1 MSKPPS
7 GKKPSHRPPTKGKAP
22 FKGKAPHGKAGQA
35 ASGAKK
41 SARPGKDQRAA
52 SRGGPGKPKRPGAA
66 PGSAVERPSFGGDR
80 KPGFK
85 PGHKPKHHERSE
97 RPERSAD
104 RSEARS
110 RPEYSSDRKPGF
122 KPGHKPKHH
131 ARAERPERTPER
143 GETRARPE
151 YTTDH
156 KPGFKSKRFEKTE
169 RPAKSQHNPVRT
181 VATRPGE
188 RHERGERTI
197 DRALERIEKRERP
210 ERQDGRRDGSRN
222 AHQETRS
229 DIRPES
235 RKRDGGHN
243 APFRQDHKSKRP
255 ERSERPERSGRPG
268 RPERAEAAEEPRRS
282 ALRPGSSRQ
291 VIAGAIQL
299 LQAIEQSGEPSDR
312 VLHGWMK
319 SNHRRFEAAER
330 AAIVQIAE
338 DVLRQRGRLDWW
350 IARVGQ
356 GKIAPGMDL
365 RVGAYRILANG
376 AKIAGVIAALNL
388 QESEVEPITAL
399 LQPLEGHTLE
409 HPDMPA
415 VARYNLPAWI
425 EPRFRARYGADFDLE
440 MAASLR
446 PAPLDVRVNRLK
458 TSREAAL
465 GVLGAAGLRAQ
476 ATPLSPVG
484 LRLGAQ
490 AYVNNSQAFADGLIE
505 PQDEGSQLAALL
517 VEPQGAKVVV
527 DFCAGAGGK
536 TLAIGAAMKNVGRLI
551 AMDVSEKRLER
562 ARQRLRRAGVHNV
575 ECRPLEP
582 KWLKRH
588 AALADRVLI
597 DAPCSGTG
605 TWRRKPDARWRLK
618 ESDVL
623 ELTQR
628 QAEILERAAKLVAPG
643 GRLIYVTCSVLAE
656 ENETPVQAFL
666 KAHAD
671 FSVLPIADI
680 WNRSVGGVCPTA
692 EDFLRLTP
700 GRHGTDGFFVAVLEK
715 QKA

>member
-1 MSKPPS
+1 VSKPPS
-7 GKKPSHRPPTKGKAP
+7 GKKPSSRPPAKGKAP
-22 FKGKAPHGKAGQA
+22 FKGKPSQGKASAGVP
-35 ASGAKK
+35 GAKK

-52 SRGGPGKPKRPGAA
+52 ARGGPGKPKRPGGAA
-66 PGSAVERPSFGGDR
+66 PGRAAERPEYSSDR

-97 RPERSAD
+97 RPERA
-104 RSEARS
+104 
-110 RPEYSSDRKPGF
+110 
-122 KPGHKPKHH
+122 
-131 ARAERPERTPER
+131 AERSDARP
-143 GETRARPE
+143 RPE
-151 YTTDH
+151 YTSDH
-156 KPGFKSKRFEKTE
+156 KPGFKSKRFEKPE

-188 RHERGERTI
+188 RHERDERTI

-210 ERQDGRRDGSRN
+210 ERQDGRQDGRQGGRRDGRHDGPRAARQDARPDSR
-222 AHQETRS
+222 QGTRP
-229 DIRPES
+229 DS
-235 RKRDGGHN
+235 RKSGGHN

-255 ERSERPERSGRPG
+255 EASGRPG
-268 RPERAEAAEEPRRS
+268 RPERLEADDKQRRS

-312 VLHGWMK
+312 VLHSWMK
-319 SNHRRFEAAER
+319 SNHRRFETAER

-365 RVGAYRILANG
+365 RVGAYRILSNG
-376 AKIAGVIAALNL
+376 AKTAGVIAALNL

-409 HPDMPA
+409 HPNMPA

-505 PQDEGSQLAALL
+505 PQDEGSQIAALL

-575 ECRPLEP
+575 ECRPHEP

-618 ESDVL
+618 ESDVV

-656 ENETPVQAFL
+656 ENEAPVAAFL
-666 KAHAD
+666 KSHAD
-671 FSVLPIADI
+671 FTVLPIADI
-680 WNRSVGGVCPTA
+680 WNRTVGGVCPTA